1 MDKKKTKPKVKPKVK
16 PKPKVVPKVVSK
28 VVPKVVSKVV
38 SKVVPKVKGITV
50 EYAKETTNVDENK
63 YSDKIKSLV
72 IKIKN
77 QNIDIDRGIRFCW
90 KN

>member
-28 VVPKVVSKVV
+28 VVP
-38 SKVVPKVKGITV
+38 KVVPKVKGITV